1 MHLQIRINANILVF
15 HMFGI
20 DIKVNCVCLVNY
32 YINSFFLQS
41 ELNILDFL
49 LLCCKSTFFIIYGT
63 VSVISFIN
71 FVGKKLNTKWNGN
84 TSFRYN
90 SFKKKV
96 YRFGHFLGI
105 KPKKIEIV

>member
-32 YINSFFLQS
+32 YINSFFFQS

-63 VSVISFIN
+63 VSVISFIS
-71 FVGKKLNTKWNGN
+71 FVGKKTEYQMEWKY
-84 TSFRYN
+84 F
-90 SFKKKV
+90 
-96 YRFGHFLGI
+96 I
-105 KPKKIEIV
+105 

>member
-20 DIKVNCVCLVNY
+20 DIKVNCVCLANY
-32 YINSFFLQS
+32 YINSFFFQS

-49 LLCCKSTFFIIYGT
+49 LICCKSTFFYYIWHGVCHLIYQ
-63 VSVISFIN
+63 FCRE
-71 FVGKKLNTKWNGN
+71 KNTKWNGN

-90 SFKKKV
+90 SFTKV
-96 YRFGHFLGI
+96 YRLGHFLGI
-105 KPKKIEIV
+105 KPQKIEIV